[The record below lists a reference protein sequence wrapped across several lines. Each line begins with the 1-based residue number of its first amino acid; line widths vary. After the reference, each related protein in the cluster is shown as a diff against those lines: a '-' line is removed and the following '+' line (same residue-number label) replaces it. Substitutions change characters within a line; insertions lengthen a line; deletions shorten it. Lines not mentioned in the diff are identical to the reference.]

1 MKNRSLPFGYH
12 YENGSIAIHPT
23 EAPILQQL
31 LRDYLDGQSLL
42 NIAKRLNAEQIEYM
56 PGVIGWNKARI
67 MRIIEDKRYIGGNG
81 YPSLIDKETHITL
94 QSKKADK
101 YKLKDLD
108 RQADIFKLTVPVLCP
123 NCGTQMSRHHESRN
137 RCSDN
142 WTCNNKECHII
153 VHIAN
158 DTLIGQITELLNQ
171 VIRNSEMIQDGEE
184 TTYEPTIEIRKV
196 ENEIGRALDATTID
210 TDYLKSKMVECI
222 SLKYKSLPTER
233 NTAIRLRMD
242 FEARST
248 FAVFSSDLTN
258 ETVSA
263 IKLAEDGTIEL
274 VLRNGQI
281 IRKE

>member
-1 MKNRSLPFGYH
+1 
-12 YENGSIAIHPT
+12 
-23 EAPILQQL
+23 
-31 LRDYLDGQSLL
+31 
-42 NIAKRLNAEQIEYM
+42 
-56 PGVIGWNKARI
+56 
-67 MRIIEDKRYIGGNG
+67 
-81 YPSLIDKETHITL
+81 
-94 QSKKADK
+94 
-101 YKLKDLD
+101 
-108 RQADIFKLTVPVLCP
+108 
-123 NCGTQMSRHHESRN
+123 
-137 RCSDN
+137 
-142 WTCNNKECHII
+142 
-153 VHIAN
+153 
-158 DTLIGQITELLNQ
+158 
-171 VIRNSEMIQDGEE
+171 MIQDGEE